1 MWRTNSFYKLCS
13 PLNRCMCINIK
24 CWLISWNNSIYPDD
38 KNLPTNVHPCFTG
51 HGVFTTR
58 IFNKGDFLL
67 EYVGKR
73 ICVQEEADAID
84 KSSFL
89 YGFVFD
95 GKKNW

>member
-1 MWRTNSFYKLCS
+1 MQVKRNVADKFLLQIVFTFKQ
-13 PLNRCMCINIK
+13 MHVHCINIK

-84 KSSFL
+84 KTQHS
-89 YGFVFD
+89 
-95 GKKNW
+95 